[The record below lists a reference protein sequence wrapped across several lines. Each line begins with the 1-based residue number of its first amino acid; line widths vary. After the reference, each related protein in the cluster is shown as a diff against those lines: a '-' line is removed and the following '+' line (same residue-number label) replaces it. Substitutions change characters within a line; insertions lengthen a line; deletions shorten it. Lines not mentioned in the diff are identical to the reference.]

1 MFSEYGLGLSAK
13 PVLLPEVLG
22 IEGGILRIRLPWI
35 GNWRFLVDYHTVDSI
50 QENYVMYMNMSKER
64 SGQHMIQVFE
74 EMVYQFTFEI
84 IVSAN
89 KEQEM

>member
-84 IVSAN
+84 IASAN
-89 KEQEM
+89 KEREM